1 MLKKWGLLKKGSVSQ
16 KRLLWGGVGL
26 GMAVVFLFF
35 VVFPM
40 VEEAKR
46 MSDEIALRQRNLRKA
61 EDFLRN
67 RKGIEDDLLRAQ
79 NRDEEIQKR
88 LLPGETPQVG
98 AAALQEIARRLG
110 DKNGIVIRS
119 FRMVEP
125 KESVPFRKVS
135 VQIDFNPVNNLLSVG
150 QFINDVENH
159 EKKLMITE
167 MNLLVFNVRMPN
179 NIQGSLVVTG
189 LMNGTKAPEKGTP
202 EKGNEK
208 GKVGKA

>member
-1 MLKKWGLLKKGSVSQ
+1 MKKWGLLKKGSFSQ

-26 GMAVVFLFF
+26 GMTVVFLFF

-46 MSDEIALRQRNLRKA
+46 MSNEIAVRQRNIRKA
-61 EDFLRN
+61 EDFLRS
-67 RKGIEDDLLRAQ
+67 RKSIEDDFLQAQ
-79 NRDEEIQKR
+79 KRNEEIQQR

-98 AAALQEIARRLG
+98 AAALQEIVRKVG

-125 KESVPFRKVS
+125 KEAAPFRKVS

-150 QFINDVENH
+150 QFINDVENY

-167 MNLLVFNVRMPN
+167 MNLLVFNVRTPN

-189 LMNGTKAPEKGTP
+189 LMKGTKAPEKG
-202 EKGNEK
+202 NEK
-208 GKVGKA
+208 GRVGKA